1 MSFVNCLWWIVLL
14 GGRIPLDELCALE
27 LKIDRKNTYTVRCRS
42 NAVNFLQILHKTHP
56 IARPLGRAMG
66 CVLCFQILIYI
77 LPQSLECCGQYHVI
91 LDRLITAPGCIII
104 EMLFKISIIAVIS
117 VILTSWSLF
126 NVVIIIMHLYHCH
139 YYFYRCHYH
148 CCYDQ
153 IYSRYHQHGEDAGA
167 KYNIWNISA

>member
-14 GGRIPLDELCALE
+14 GGRIPLDELCAPE
-27 LKIDRKNTYTVRCRS
+27 LKIDCKNTYTVRCRS
-42 NAVNFLQILHKTHP
+42 NAVNFLQNLHKKHP

-91 LDRLITAPGCIII
+91 LDRLITAPVCIII

-117 VILTSWSLF
+117 LTNIGIMIVI
-126 NVVIIIMHLYHCH
+126 NAVIIIMYLYNCH
-139 YYFYRCHYH
+139 YYFYHYH
-148 CCYDQ
+148 YHYCYDS
-153 IYSRYHQHGEDAGA
+153 IRYYQHEEDAGA